1 MWPRSPPVLVNW
13 QGASLRPPGLLHAVF
28 RIYENQS
35 NDIIIFNC
43 YKNTESMNLQI
54 GQQGTLLQE
63 VYVGDIPAD
72 LYIDSME
79 DNITGNVEFSPIY
92 L

>member
-1 MWPRSPPVLVNW
+1 MV
-13 QGASLRPPGLLHAVF
+13 A
-28 RIYENQS
+28 IYENQS

-72 LYIDSME
+72 LYRIEMD
-79 DNITGNVEFSPIY
+79 F
-92 L
+92 